1 MHMSNQKK
9 FIFNGYDF
17 NLQNGRADF
26 RYEIVG
32 EENYSFK
39 ETIQFPEVN
48 NQIPES
54 LLKSIFEGLLLVL
67 GISYWKLCCPNI
79 IEIKNFSLTKEQAD
93 FWNIL
98 YTKGLGE
105 FFYKN
110 KIDFRGLVNFPFDK
124 NLSINPTQFPRKERY
139 LVGVGGGKDSIV
151 VTEQF
156 RKQGKDF
163 DILLLGE
170 SRVQKEVASI
180 MGKYIINIKRNL
192 DPKIFELNKSGKV
205 YNGHIPMSSIIAFLS
220 IMAACFY
227 DYKYSVVANEKSANY
242 GNIEYL
248 GEMINH
254 QWSKSEEFEK
264 LFNDYVTK
272 FITPGIKYSSPL
284 RDMTELQVVEKF
296 VQYPQYFKVFSSCNR
311 NFRIN
316 NPSHKKWCGECP
328 KCLFVFISLAA
339 FLPKEEVLDIFGK
352 NLFEDKNLI
361 PLFEELVGA
370 RSFKPFE
377 CVGTQEE
384 AKEALRKVLERG
396 EFSETILMKHSKIL
410 WN

>member
-1 MHMSNQKK
+1 MHMGNQKK

-32 EENYSFK
+32 EERILFT
-39 ETIQFPEVN
+39 ETIIFPKVDV
-48 NQIPES
+48 QIPDLLLRSMLES
-54 LLKSIFEGLLLVL
+54 LSLVL
-67 GISYWKLCCPNI
+67 GISYWKLYCPNI

-110 KIDFRGLVNFPFDK
+110 KIDFRGFVQFPFENK
-124 NLSINPTQFPRKERY
+124 LLVSPIQFPRKERY

-151 VTEQF
+151 TVEQF
-156 RKQGKDF
+156 KKEGKDF
-163 DILLLGE
+163 DVFLIGE
-170 SRVQKEVASI
+170 SQIQKDVVNI
-180 MGKYIINIKRNL
+180 MKKSPIVVKRSL
-192 DPKIFELNKSGKV
+192 DPKLFELNKTGKV
-205 YNGHIPMSSIIAFLS
+205 FNGHVPISSIIAFLS
-220 IMAACFY
+220 IMTACFY

-242 GNIEYL
+242 GNVEYL

-264 LFNDYVTK
+264 LFNDYVGK
-272 FITPGIKYSSPL
+272 FITLGIKYSSPL

-296 VQYPQYFKVFSSCNR
+296 AQYPQYFKVFSSCNR

-316 NPSHKKWCGECP
+316 NPGQNKWCGECP
-328 KCLFVFISLAA
+328 KCLFVFLSLAA

-361 PLFEELVGA
+361 PLFEELVGV
-370 RSFKPFE
+370 RNFKPFE
-377 CVGTQEE
+377 CVGTPEE
-384 AKEALRKVLERG
+384 VREASKKILERG
-396 EFSETILMKHSKIL
+396 EFNETILMKHFKIL